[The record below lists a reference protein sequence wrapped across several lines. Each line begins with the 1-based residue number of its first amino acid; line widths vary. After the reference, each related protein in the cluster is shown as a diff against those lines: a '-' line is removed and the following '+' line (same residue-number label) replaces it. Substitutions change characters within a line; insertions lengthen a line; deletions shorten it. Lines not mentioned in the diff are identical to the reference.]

1 MRKTMTVALVA
12 TTAFTIFAVISGEA
26 LAEGEFPLAGTFTR
40 DIVCRGDGNDPAVNV
55 VKITPQEIVSS
66 FGVCAISD
74 VKRTGNKISL
84 HTSCTLQSGA
94 LVTGDVVFTL
104 VDDKTINIDDLDRNY
119 HTKLSRCPI
128 STAKTN

>member
-1 MRKTMTVALVA
+1 MRRIVAAAVA
-12 TTAFTIFAVISGEA
+12 AGLFTAAAGIAPSA

-40 DIVCRGDGNDPAVNV
+40 DIVCRGDGNDPATNI
-55 VKITPQEIVSS
+55 VKITKEEIVSS

-74 VKRTGNKISL
+74 VKRTGNKISV

-94 LVTGDVVFTL
+94 LVTGDVVFTM
-104 VDDKTINIDDLDRNY
+104 VDDKTIKIDDLDRNY
-119 HTKLSRCPI
+119 QSKLSRCPM

>member
-1 MRKTMTVALVA
+1 MRKSIQVALGA
-12 TTAFTIFAVISGEA
+12 TIFAISAVTSGA
-26 LAEGEFPLAGTFTR
+26 VLAGSEFPLAGTFTR
-40 DIVCRGDGNDPAVNV
+40 DIICRGDGNDPPVNI
-55 VKITPQEIVSS
+55 VKITPQEITSS

-74 VKRTGNKISL
+74 LKRDGNKISV

-94 LVTGDVVFTL
+94 LVTGDVVFTM
-104 VDDKTINIDDLDRNY
+104 VDDKNINIDDLDRNY